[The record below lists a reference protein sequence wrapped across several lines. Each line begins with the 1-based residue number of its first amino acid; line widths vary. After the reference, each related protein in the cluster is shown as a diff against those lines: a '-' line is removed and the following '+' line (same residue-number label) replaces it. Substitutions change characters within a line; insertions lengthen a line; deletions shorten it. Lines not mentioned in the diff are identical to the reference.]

1 MKFSLIMFLRYKAL
15 LKTKNK
21 KKENK
26 NRKKKITHN
35 AFKKAKRAEINELN
49 E

>member
-1 MKFSLIMFLRYKAL
+1 MKFSLIMFLRCKAL

-26 NRKKKITHN
+26 NRKKITHN